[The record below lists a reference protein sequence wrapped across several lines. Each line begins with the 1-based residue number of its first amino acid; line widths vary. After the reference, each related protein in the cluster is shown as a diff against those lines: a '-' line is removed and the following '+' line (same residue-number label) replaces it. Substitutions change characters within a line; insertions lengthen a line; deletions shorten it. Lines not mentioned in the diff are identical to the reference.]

1 MPLYL
6 TAPTVWRERWWASSA
21 AVHRPVDSLCRH
33 AAPAVRSMGTALW
46 IFEFCTQQK
55 RACLGLCRPRVVRR
69 KKFWHVRPCTMAGS
83 YPHWEFHVRRYM
95 CNSRPLVSRLAE
107 RSRRRLHEPGGE
119 RGWALGGPGCAV
131 RPSGEALGARPAG
144 AAGRRPAGPAEPCG
158 RQTQRPSGMRAF
170 AGRALAGLSSIR
182 ACVRQTG
189 DSSAGSAGLSTS
201 LLPARPA
208 QMMRPQGRRP
218 LRTRTARLRG
228 EPRAGRDRTTLT
240 SPGWPRSGEWSLTP
254 IPNSRNVCPV
264 TYPQPNNR
272 L

>member
-1 MPLYL
+1 MPSTGCAQEKVL
-6 TAPTVWRERWWASSA
+6 ACQ
-21 AVHRPVDSLCRH
+21 AVHNGRKLS
-33 AAPAVRSMGTALW
+33 T
-46 IFEFCTQQK
+46 
-55 RACLGLCRPRVVRR
+55 LGISRTTL
-69 KKFWHVRPCTMAGS
+69 HVQLTPPGLSAG
-83 YPHWEFHVRRYM
+83 W
-95 CNSRPLVSRLAE
+95 VSRLAE